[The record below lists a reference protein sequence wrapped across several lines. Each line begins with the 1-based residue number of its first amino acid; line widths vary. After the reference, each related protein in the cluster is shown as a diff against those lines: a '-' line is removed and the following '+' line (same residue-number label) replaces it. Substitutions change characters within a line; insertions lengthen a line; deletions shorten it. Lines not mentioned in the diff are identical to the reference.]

1 MNDLRWFKKACAV
14 CLFLAA
20 TTIASPAQTFS
31 LLATFTGEDGG
42 SPEAALVQGVDGNFY
57 GTTDLGGT
65 GSCIPGGEGCGTV
78 FQITAG
84 GKLTTLYKFCSQP
97 NCPDGNTLTAPLALG
112 PTQTSTGR
120 HNSGVAAP
128 LVWRNKCIEQPMQAG
143 WPISTNF
150 SR

>member
-14 CLFLAA
+14 FLFLAA

-65 GSCIPGGEGCGTV
+65 GRCIPGGEGCGTV

-112 PTQTSTGR
+112 TDANFYGTTQFGGGSTACLEEQVHR
-120 HNSGVAAP
+120 AAD
-128 LVWRNKCIEQPMQAG
+128 AG
-143 WPISTNF
+143 WMADF
-150 SR
+150 H